1 MGNVDPF
8 SHYGLDSL
16 IFGHILSFSD
26 NIYRKIMQHKQLGTS
41 TLMVSRLSLGGMSF
55 HTEEQARPIIHEAL
69 NLGINYFDTADL
81 YDKGENERIIGKLL
95 KGKRQEILLATKVG
109 NQWRKD
115 GSGWDWNPSKAYI
128 KTAVKESLK
137 RLQTDYIDLYQLHG
151 GTIED
156 PIDETIEA
164 FEELCQEGCIRYY
177 GISSIRHN
185 VIREYVQRSNM
196 VSNMMQYSLLD
207 RRPEEFALDHLAEQS
222 VGVLVRGGIA
232 KGLLASKEARSYLGH
247 EAEVVRAIQA
257 FLDHKLQGSQER
269 GHLALAY
276 CWQHPAVASIVIG
289 ASSAEQLRQNA
300 EALQHAP
307 LPEGLYQ
314 ELQAQTPIWQY
325 EKHR

>member
-1 MGNVDPF
+1 ME
-8 SHYGLDSL
+8 Y
-16 IFGHILSFSD
+16 
-26 NIYRKIMQHKQLGTS
+26 KQLGNS
-41 TLMVSRLSLGGMSF
+41 ALNVSRLSLGGMSF

-69 NLGINYFDTADL
+69 DLGINYFDTADL

-95 KGKRQEILLATKVG
+95 KEQRQHIILATKVG
-109 NQWRKD
+109 NQWRED
-115 GSGWDWNPSKAYI
+115 GSGWDWNPSKTYI
-128 KTAVKESLK
+128 KAAVKESLK

-151 GTIED
+151 GTIDD

-164 FEELCQEGCIRYY
+164 FEELRQEGWIRAY

-185 VIREYVQRSNM
+185 VIREYVQRSKII
-196 VSNMMQYSLLD
+196 SNMMQYSLFD
-207 RRPEEFALDHLAEQS
+207 RRPEEFALDHLANHS

-232 KGLLASKEARSYLGH
+232 KGLLANKAARAYLGH
-247 EAEVVRAIQA
+247 EISVVKEVQDL
-257 FLDHKLQGSQER
+257 LDGQLSGEQQR

-300 EALQHAP
+300 EAIKHQP
-307 LPEGLYQ
+307 LDLRLYQ
-314 ELQAQTPIWQY
+314 ELQANTPRWQY